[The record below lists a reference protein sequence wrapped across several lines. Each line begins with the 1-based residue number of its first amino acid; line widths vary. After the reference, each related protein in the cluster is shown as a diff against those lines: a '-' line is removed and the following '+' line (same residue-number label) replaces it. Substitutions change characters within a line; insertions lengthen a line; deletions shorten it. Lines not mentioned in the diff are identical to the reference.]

1 MAAFA
6 VDLCELFKHPLAKI
20 GVDVN
25 GKPSVNGQL
34 ETNFLEHFGNKDTFE
49 CRGAENEVGAL
60 RSVILFVQL
69 NLPSLKPGL
78 TLWMPWVSP

>member
-25 GKPSVNGQL
+25 GKPSANGRL
-34 ETNFLEHFGNKDTFE
+34 ETNFLEHFGNKDTFD
-49 CRGAENEVGAL
+49 CRGAENETYVWHSKTSSPNL
-60 RSVILFVQL
+60 HKEKE
-69 NLPSLKPGL
+69 LPSN
-78 TLWMPWVSP
+78 TAVETD